1 MSRCGSTLT
10 ANLMGASPH
19 NLVYSESKPPTALMG
34 LCDQMRCTE
43 EQRVS
48 HRLRLDRGWRGET
61 AEEVRRGA
69 CNNHGGRI
77 SIVGRWMAD
86 VQWSMSMCFLL
97 SLSAKLTAVL
107 LWAVFGLV

>member
-1 MSRCGSTLT
+1 MDEQTEIDANPDGYLEPTGFVFHMSRCGSTLT

-48 HRLRLDRGWRGET
+48 HRLDRGIE
-61 AEEVRRGA
+61 
-69 CNNHGGRI
+69 GG
-77 SIVGRWMAD
+77 G
-86 VQWSMSMCFLL
+86 
-97 SLSAKLTAVL
+97 SLRN
-107 LWAVFGLV
+107 